1 MTMTC
6 ITCDDLNVPSG
17 TTTKPAILSRLINFP
32 GTLVNTAI
40 ELRRN
45 YKRRK
50 LFIAL
55 LDYNDHMLED
65 MGLTRYLVEEAS
77 KLPLTVNAAKITR
90 KWARQE

>member
-1 MTMTC
+1 MTMSYINC
-6 ITCDDLNVPSG
+6 HDLKAPSG
-17 TTTKPAILSRLINFP
+17 TTAKTAILLRLIDLP
-32 GTLVNTAI
+32 GTLVNKTI

-50 LFIAL
+50 LFVAL

-77 KLPLTVNAAKITR
+77 KLPLSANAAITAR
-90 KWARQE
+90 EWARQK

>member
-6 ITCDDLNVPSG
+6 ITCDKLNVPSS
-17 TTTKPAILSRLINFP
+17 TTAKPAVLSRLINFP
-32 GTLVNTAI
+32 GNLVTAAV

-50 LFIAL
+50 LFVAL

-77 KLPLTVNAAKITR
+77 KLPLSANAAKIAR

>member
-1 MTMTC
+1 MTMSY
-6 ITCDDLNVPSG
+6 INCDDLNNSTNRV
-17 TTTKPAILSRLINFP
+17 TKPALFSRLTNFP
-32 GTLVNTAI
+32 QTLVGTLI
-40 ELRRN
+40 KLRSN

-55 LDYNDHMLED
+55 LNYNDHILED

-77 KLPLTVNAAKITR
+77 KLPLKDNAAIIAR